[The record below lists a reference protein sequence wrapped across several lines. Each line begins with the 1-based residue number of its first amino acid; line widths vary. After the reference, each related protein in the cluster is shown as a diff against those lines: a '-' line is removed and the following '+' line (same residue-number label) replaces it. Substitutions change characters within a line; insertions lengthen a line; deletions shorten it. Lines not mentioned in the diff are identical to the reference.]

1 MFGFFEKKKEFCCA
15 ICGSKDPQEGFR
27 GAKGDIC
34 KNCADALE
42 NRDITCDDAFLFTE
56 EQRKNLCNP
65 ALDAVELA
73 ETFKIEKAP
82 LVLQEGEYCYYYGD
96 ACGGRIQTVTTGY
109 TGRNKGVSVQIMKGV
124 SYHTGGSAGQAVREQ
139 LIESSPVGRF
149 VLTNKRFVLLT
160 ALYGFDIPGDKVQ
173 TIDVRPD
180 GLGIYVKNKMHIVLT
195 SDVRKIAIIITIL
208 TNATKQQQEE
218 RKQKSLET
226 TKKRQTRK
234 KQAPVLGADEIMK
247 YKKLMDEGIIT
258 ESQFERKKN
267 EILGFT
273 E

>member
-1 MFGFFEKKKEFCCA
+1 M
-15 ICGSKDPQEGFR
+15 
-27 GAKGDIC
+27 
-34 KNCADALE
+34 
-42 NRDITCDDAFLFTE
+42 
-56 EQRKNLCNP
+56 
-65 ALDAVELA
+65 
-73 ETFKIEKAP
+73 
-82 LVLQEGEYCYYYGD
+82 
-96 ACGGRIQTVTTGY
+96 
-109 TGRNKGVSVQIMKGV
+109 
-124 SYHTGGSAGQAVREQ
+124 
-139 LIESSPVGRF
+139 
-149 VLTNKRFVLLT
+149 TNKRFVLLT

-173 TIDVRPD
+173 TIEVRPD

-218 RKQKSLET
+218 RKQKAPET
-226 TKKRQTRK
+226 TKRRQTRK
-234 KQAPVLGADEIMK
+234 KQAPVSGADEIMK